1 MNYRLSQENPISRR
15 QNVDENPEHQFG
27 YLSGTRKI
35 CRYNL
40 RPMNK
45 TLIGLLCG
53 LGAAS
58 IWGGMYVVSKVVL
71 EIIPPFT
78 LVTLRLL
85 LGALTLTIVLL
96 FKGFPSIS
104 RSQVLQV
111 LGVGFVGYGVSLSMQ
126 FIGTKLSTAANGSLV
141 TSATPAFVLLF
152 AWMLLGERI
161 TSRRLLALFLA
172 TLGVIT
178 VIDPRSA
185 QLNPDLFIGNLFLI
199 GAAITWA
206 LYSVLV
212 RKVTRSTDVLLFSTI
227 AFLGGLP
234 VTVPASVRE
243 LSTIGLGEISL
254 AVVAGVLFIG
264 IISTALAM
272 VLWNTAFTFVAASLA
287 SLTFFAQPVVGTLLG
302 AFFLGE
308 TITPLFILGGL
319 LIGIGIIIAS
329 RE

>member
-1 MNYRLSQENPISRR
+1 
-15 QNVDENPEHQFG
+15 
-27 YLSGTRKI
+27 
-35 CRYNL
+35 
-40 RPMNK
+40 MNK
-45 TLIGLLCG
+45 TIIGLLCG

-71 EIIPPFT
+71 DIIPPFT

-85 LGALTLTIVLL
+85 LGALTLTMILL
-96 FKGFPSIS
+96 VKGWPSIS
-104 RSQVLQV
+104 RKQVFQV
-111 LGVGFVGYGVSLSMQ
+111 LGVGFVGYGVSLSLQ
-126 FIGTKLSTAANGSLV
+126 FWGTKLSTAANGSLV

-152 AWMLLGERI
+152 AWLLLGEKV
-161 TSRRLLALFLA
+161 TGRRLLALVLA
-172 TLGVIT
+172 TLGVVA

-185 QLNPDLFIGNLFLI
+185 QMNPSLFLGNLLLI

-212 RKVTRSTDVLLFSTI
+212 RKVTQTTDILLFSTV

-234 VTVPASVRE
+234 VTVPASVWE
-243 LSTIGLGEISL
+243 LSTVSIGRITP

-272 VLWNTAFTFVAASLA
+272 VLWNTAFAYVSASLA

-308 TITPLFILGGL
+308 TITPLFLVGGL
-319 LIGIGIIIAS
+319 LIGTGIVIAS